1 MLIERA
7 HISRPL
13 HQSAAVLVAS
23 LVILGISSGAAAQ
36 ERLKGRLAISTHT
49 LAHAPT
55 YLARGLNFFEREG
68 INIEVQVVSGVVA
81 AQALSGGS
89 VEFNVDSPS
98 TLARMVERGLDV
110 LNVQG
115 EVSSLSMNLIV
126 RREVAQRKQVTP
138 QSPLEARL
146 QALRGLTIGI
156 TTPGAAGD
164 AYTRILLKQ
173 AGIDPL
179 RDANIVQ
186 IGSADGL
193 LAALKTAKIDAF
205 MLSAP
210 NPEKGEKEG
219 FGVILIRNSA
229 GDVPIFRQFM
239 HTSLSVRRE
248 YARANPEA
256 VRRTTRAIARGIN
269 LILDQPEEAKRAL
282 LRDFKVEPDLLS
294 RSMDNLAPAYR
305 RNGRMDEE
313 TWRKTIEVFVQGG
326 VISKPLDPREGV
338 FWTNEYLP

>member
-1 MLIERA
+1 MLTARN
-7 HISRPL
+7 HGLRSPL
-13 HQSAAVLVAS
+13 LLAAILVAG
-23 LVILGISSGAAAQ
+23 LAILAPFSATAQ
-36 ERLKGRLAISTHT
+36 ERLKGRLAIATHV
-49 LAHAPT
+49 LAHAPV
-55 YLARGLNFFEREG
+55 YLARSLNYFDREG
-68 INIEVQVVSGVVA
+68 ISMEVQVVSGVVG

-89 VEFNVDSPS
+89 VEYDVDSPS
-98 TLARMVERGLDV
+98 TLARMVERGMDIV
-110 LNVQG
+110 NVQG
-115 EVSSLSMNLIV
+115 LTSSLSMNMIV

-164 AYTRILLKQ
+164 AYTRVLLKQ
-173 AGIDPL
+173 AGLDPL

-193 LAALKTAKIDAF
+193 LAALKAGKIDAF
-205 MLSAP
+205 MLSPP
-210 NPEKGEKEG
+210 NPEKAEKEG

-239 HTSLSVRRE
+239 HTSMSVRRE
-248 YARANPEA
+248 HARANPEA

-282 LRDFKVEPDLLS
+282 QRDFKVEPDLLS
-294 RSMDNLAPAYR
+294 RSVDNLAPAYR

-313 TWRKTIEVFVQGG
+313 TWRKTMEVFVQGG
-326 VISKPLDPREGV
+326 VISRPLEVREGF